1 MKQVNIH
8 EAKTHLSALLKLVE
22 QGKEVIIARKG
33 KPIAKLTEFKQKKKK
48 RKLGRLKGKGW
59 IADDFDILPDE
70 IARAFGMI
78 D

>member
-8 EAKTHLSALLKLVE
+8 EAKTHLSALLQLVE
-22 QGKEVIIARKG
+22 QGKDIIIARKG
-33 KPIAKLTEFKQKKKK
+33 KPIAKLSEYKEEKKE
-48 RKLGRLKGKGW
+48 RQLGLMKGQIE
-59 IADDFDILPDE
+59 IADDFDVLPDD

>member
-8 EAKTHLSALLKLVE
+8 EAKTHLSALLQLVE

-33 KPIAKLTEFKQKKKK
+33 KPIAKLTEFKEKKKK
-48 RKLGRLKGKGW
+48 RTLGRMKGQIK
-59 IADDFDILPDE
+59 IADDFDVLPDD